1 MTEDNITPQLADFE
15 SRMTVLVSEQ
25 MARAKDLSELQK
37 EITSAGFSHRALKAV
52 VKAKIAADEGNPKPL
67 EKLRED
73 SGDLSLYLDRLAPEA
88 PKMEDAAE

>member
-1 MTEDNITPQLADFE
+1 MSEDKNNLIPQLSDYE

-37 EITSAGFSHRALKAV
+37 EITSAGFSHSMLKKI
-52 VKAKIAADEGNPKPL
+52 VKAKIAADDGNPKPL
-67 EKLRED
+67 EKLREE

-88 PKMEDAAE
+88 VSDAA